1 VPDDKAFDPT
11 PARLARAKR
20 DGDVARSRDVAAVA
34 SFVAAAMALV
44 AVGNPLATAARN
56 ALQDAAGGRGSALP
70 YAAIA
75 ACALATA
82 ACAIAGGV
90 LAAVLQSGGFGF
102 RFPAP
107 NLAKLAPAAGL
118 RRMFGREAAIGA
130 AKAVLVALGV
140 AAAVAVGARDVGAA
154 ATAGSA
160 LALAGV
166 VRRAL
171 GSAVAGASLVAAAF
185 AVVDVLLER
194 ASWRRRLRMNFEE
207 IKREHKQNEGDPQLR
222 GRRRQAHRNL
232 VRGSIGS
239 VKDAA
244 FVIANPAH
252 VAVALAYRPPD
263 VAVPRVLVRALGD
276 GARAHRLRHAGDA
289 AQRAR
294 RHAEEQDLPRAAGG
308 QLPGP
313 RARHPP
319 AQRAHLQHD
328 QRRVRRSPAR
338 PRGAAALRPGPGDL

>member
-34 SFVAAAMALV
+34 SFVTAAFALV
-44 AVGNPLATAARN
+44 AAGDPLAAATRS
-56 ALQDAAGGRGSALP
+56 ALRDAAAGRISAFP

-75 ACALATA
+75 GCALATA
-82 ACAIAGGV
+82 GGAIVGGV
-90 LAAVLQSGGFGF
+90 LAGVLQSGGLGF

-107 NLAKLAPAAGL
+107 NFAKLAPAAGL

-130 AKAVLVALGV
+130 AKAVLVALAVG
-140 AAAVAVGARDVGAA
+140 AAVAAGARDAGAA

-160 LALAGV
+160 LALAGI

-171 GSAVAGASLVAAAF
+171 GSAAGGASLVAAAF

-194 ASWRRRLRMNFEE
+194 AAWRRRLRMNFEE

-239 VKDAA
+239 VADAA
-244 FVIANPAH
+244 FVVANPAH
-252 VAVALAYRPPD
+252 VAVALEYRPPE
-263 VAVPRVLVRALGD
+263 VAVPRVLVRAIGD
-276 GARAHRLRHAGDA
+276 GARAVKA
-289 AQRAR
+289 RAR
-294 RHAEEQDLPRAAGG
+294 ALGIPVVENVALARALLASTEVGDPIP
-308 QLPGP
+308 PGTYGAVALIVATLART
-313 RARHPP
+313 RAL
-319 AQRAHLQHD
+319 A
-328 QRRVRRSPAR
+328 S
-338 PRGAAALRPGPGDL
+338 

>member
-1 VPDDKAFDPT
+1 MPDEKAFEPT

-34 SFVAAAMALV
+34 SFAAGALALSAVGEPLAAAT
-44 AVGNPLATAARN
+44 GNAFR
-56 ALQDAAGGRGSALP
+56 DAAGGRVSALP

-75 ACALATA
+75 VCALAIA
-82 ACAIAGGV
+82 ACATVGGV
-90 LAAVLQSGGFGF
+90 AAAVLQSAGLGF

-118 RRMFGREAAIGA
+118 RRMFGREATIGA
-130 AKAVLVALGV
+130 AKAVLVALAVG
-140 AAAVAVGARDVGAA
+140 AAVAAGARDVGAA
-154 ATAGSA
+154 ASAGSA
-160 LALAGV
+160 LALAAV

-171 GSAVAGASLVAAAF
+171 GSAVACASLVAAAF
-185 AVVDVLLER
+185 AAVDVLLER

-244 FVIANPAH
+244 FVVANPAH
-252 VAVALAYRPPD
+252 VAIALEYRPPD
-263 VAVPRVLVRALGD
+263 VAVPRVLVRAIGD
-276 GARAHRLRHAGDA
+276 GARAVKA
-289 AQRAR
+289 RAR
-294 RHAEEQDLPRAAGG
+294 ALGIPVVENVALARALLASTEVGDPIPHDTYG
-308 QLPGP
+308 AVALIVATLA
-313 RARHPP
+313 RAKTV
-319 AQRAHLQHD
+319 A
-328 QRRVRRSPAR
+328 S
-338 PRGAAALRPGPGDL
+338 